1 MIQDGCRG
9 SDSDIDYCGV
19 YYVQGA
25 PATSSPPTIITFE
38 CYWPETVW
46 TSAADSGRKVTS
58 SSLGG
63 YAQTTVKRS
72 VIPRARIVM
81 EKIAEGIFDQRGS
94 LTFR

>member
-38 CYWPETVW
+38 CYWPETVCKRG
-46 TSAADSGRKVTS
+46 AASPA
-58 SSLGG
+58 
-63 YAQTTVKRS
+63 AQTPPPKDIAVLCPAYGNGHFERH
-72 VIPRARIVM
+72 IV
-81 EKIAEGIFDQRGS
+81 
-94 LTFR
+94 